1 MWEEGAS
8 YYSVHVVVGWKS
20 ELTATEKETERP
32 PIPPLSR
39 AVCPVIASPRRMK
52 IPVPSVRRQMVSY
65 LYRSGTD
72 IESGS
77 GPPSWGLTKLF
88 IYCHCCK

>member
-39 AVCPVIASPRRMK
+39 AVCPVVAL
-52 IPVPSVRRQMVSY
+52 PSVRRQMVFY